1 MICNQLISPSTGFVG
16 VDGGGVAFDDELVL
30 TTTMEVVDP
39 ELLLLVVVLLFELI
53 LLLVLMLLVVGLT
66 TIGLTGWLDWKK
78 KIIINKQKKLKNQG
92 LETTK
97 LYIHIDTSISVCK
110 QFFRERREQ

>member
-1 MICNQLISPSTGFVG
+1 MILYIVMFTHNFHSLYVLQCNQLNLPSTGFVG

-78 KIIINKQKKLKNQG
+78 NQG

-97 LYIHIDTSISVCK
+97 LYIHIATL
-110 QFFRERREQ
+110 